1 MPVILPK
8 VVAVV
13 TLVLVIVRG
22 AVPLVLAAAVC
33 FVIRMLGVRYNLN
46 APRVRTRSA
55 TKPAPPPD

>member
-1 MPVILPK
+1 V
-8 VVAVV
+8 
-13 TLVLVIVRG
+13 
-22 AVPLVLAAAVC
+22 VC